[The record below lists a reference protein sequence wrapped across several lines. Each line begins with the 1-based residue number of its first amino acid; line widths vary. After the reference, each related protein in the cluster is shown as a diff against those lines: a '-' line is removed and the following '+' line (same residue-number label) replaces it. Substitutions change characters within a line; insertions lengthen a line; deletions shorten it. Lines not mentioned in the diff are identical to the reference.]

1 MNTIDYRL
9 LGEESTSWQKKYFFR
24 EVGRGGNPD
33 STFILLLTSKRGRA
47 GDSPDTIGSELFAKL
62 VDQYGRSHLTKNPR
76 EVVRRFLEIVGSDAV
91 RARESKTDVAAGFL
105 HFKGRRAAAGSFG
118 RLRAGLADR
127 DSTVATSPVPKGATG
142 KGGPQQVALDLGQ
155 TVEADLNERPA
166 FFIAPSS
173 AMAVGDEGT
182 RKFIWDFISGE
193 DGLRGRPPGDWKHFP
208 CLVGQAR
215 SHVVEEQPVKAK
227 KKVRLGVMLPKGQ
240 RRAPAPVDVDGVSP
254 GESAYPGEPKGI
266 GRIAGRTAL
275 WVILTAAAAF
285 VTFKFWPSGGGE
297 TGREPPAVTASAE
310 LAGGEGAEGGPRE
323 AGQSRGEEGSAESDA
338 RPSAGNEAS
347 GRRGGV
353 GGSGTELSPESG
365 LRPVWRVNMGGVLT
379 SSPVDLGDAV
389 AFGSRSG
396 AVYCLSKS
404 DGSSMWKF
412 DGPDGFGSSP
422 VAIGGKI
429 IIGCYD
435 GSVFCLDAKDGSR
448 LWRYRTGGRV
458 VSSPAEVRSGVVVIG
473 SFDGFLYCLDPEGK
487 LRWRF
492 KSGDRIWSSP
502 ICHDGKVLT
511 ADVAGRIHC
520 LDSSSG
526 TVLWS
531 AAAGGAVHGSPAAGD
546 DLAYF
551 GAADGTV
558 TGYSLSD
565 GRAAWRYKGDSAVS
579 SSILLDDGGVF
590 AGHEDGSLVRLDAEA
605 GTVVWRSKLPG
616 AVRSKPVRDEDALA
630 VTCYDGYVRLL
641 NIATGAVIS
650 RFNSGGKIYATPL
663 LVSGVVYFGDMDGRF
678 NAIGFSTNS
687 SR

>member
-1 MNTIDYRL
+1 MNTVDYRL
-9 LGEESTSWQKKYFFR
+9 LGKESTSWQKKYFFR

-47 GDSPDTIGSELFAKL
+47 GDSPDTVGSELFAKL
-62 VDQYGRSHLTKNPR
+62 VDQYGRSHLTETPR
-76 EVVRRFLEIVGSDAV
+76 ETVRRFLDIVGSDAD
-91 RARESKTDVAAGFL
+91 RARESKIEVAAGFL

-127 DSTVATSPVPKGATG
+127 DSTVTTSPVPKGTSG
-142 KGGPQQVALDLGQ
+142 KGGAQQVALDLGQ
-155 TVEADLNERPA
+155 TVEADLDERPA

-173 AMAVGDEGT
+173 AMAVGDEVM

-193 DGLRGRPPGDWKHFP
+193 GGLRGRSPGDWKHLP
-208 CLVGQAR
+208 CLVGKVR
-215 SHVVEEQPVKAK
+215 SHILEEQPVKAK
-227 KKVRLGVMLPKGQ
+227 KKVRFGVTRSKGQ
-240 RRAPAPVDVDGVSP
+240 RRPPAPVEVDVVST

-297 TGREPPAVTASAE
+297 TGREPPAVIASAE
-310 LAGGEGAEGGPRE
+310 SAGGEGAEGVPRE
-323 AGQSRGEEGSAESDA
+323 AVQSRVEGGAGESDA
-338 RPSAGNEAS
+338 RRSGTNEAS
-347 GRRGGV
+347 GSREGE
-353 GGSGTELSPESG
+353 GGSGTELGPETAQR
-365 LRPVWRVNMGGVLT
+365 LVWRKSMGGVLT

-429 IIGCYD
+429 VIGCYD

-458 VSSPAEVRSGVVVIG
+458 VSSPAEVRSGIVVIG
-473 SFDGFLYCLDPEGK
+473 SFDGFLYCLDREGK

-492 KSGDRIWSSP
+492 KSGARIWSSP
-502 ICHDGKVLT
+502 LCHDGKVLT
-511 ADVAGRIHC
+511 ADVSGRIHC
-520 LDSSSG
+520 LDSPSG

-531 AAAGGAVHGSPAAGD
+531 AAAGGAVHGAPAAGD

-558 TGYSLSD
+558 TAYSLPD
-565 GRAAWRYKGDSAVS
+565 GRAVWRYRGDSAVS

-590 AGHEDGSLVRLDAEA
+590 VGHEDGSLVRLDARG

-616 AVRSKPVRDEDALA
+616 TVRSRPVRDEDALA
-630 VTCYDGYVRLL
+630 VTCYDGYLRLL
-641 NIATGAVIS
+641 NIATGTVIS
-650 RFNSGGKIYATPL
+650 EFNSGGKIYATPL
-663 LVSGVVYFGDMDGRF
+663 FASGVAYFGDMNGRF